1 MLPVTPPSP
10 ERLAELGKGRDLYA
24 ARAWRDAVDALGQAD
39 TKAPLELA
47 DLWRLAW
54 AAGLCGRDSESFA
67 AFERIYHAQVDE
79 HPEVAF
85 HAAFWLGYRLIHQ
98 QEPSRGQ
105 GWLARAERC
114 VTRLPQPCVESGY
127 MEIPRIREHYF
138 AGRYAESL
146 ELATRAVELGSS
158 LGDHNLGAFARNL
171 QGRVLLRQGAR
182 EAGLKLLDEAMLAVT
197 AGELAPNI
205 TGLIY
210 CSAIESCQ
218 AVFALDRVREW
229 TESLRGWCDAQPQL
243 RAFSGACMVSRAEI
257 LELAGQWPEALEEAR
272 RAAKELFEAFGARA
286 TGEAL
291 YRQAEI
297 HRLRGELGEAEARYG
312 EASQSGRDP
321 QPGLALLRLA
331 QGRSDVAV
339 QSLRRAVAAAT
350 LPLARARLLPAL
362 VEILLATDAVEEA
375 RSAVTEL
382 EGIAATFGAEAL
394 GAVAARAR
402 GAVELGGGDA
412 AAAVAPLR
420 SSFEVLQQLGAPYL
434 AAQTRALLACAYQ
447 ALDDEDG
454 ARLEMAAA
462 RSVFERLGALTDVQA
477 VDLRLAGASAKP
489 SVGGLSAREL
499 EVLRLVASGKTN
511 KLIAAELCLSEKT
524 VDRHVSNILAKLNVP
539 SRSAATAFAYE
550 NKLV

>member
-1 MLPVTPPSP
+1 MPPPSS
-10 ERLAELGKGRDLYA
+10 ESLAELDKGRDLYA
-24 ARAWRDAVDALGQAD
+24 ARAWRDAVDALGHAD
-39 TKAPLELA
+39 RKAPLELP

-54 AAGLCGRDSESFA
+54 AAGLCGRDLESYA
-67 AFERIYHAQVDE
+67 ALERIYQAQVDD
-79 HPEVAF
+79 HPDVAF
-85 HAAFWLGYRLIHQ
+85 RAAFWLGFRLINQ

-114 VTRLPQPCVESGY
+114 VARLPQSCLESGY
-127 MEIPRIREHYF
+127 MELPRIREHYY

-146 ELATRAVELGSS
+146 ELATRAAELGSS

-171 QGRVLLRQGAR
+171 QGRTLLRQGAR
-182 EAGLKLLDEAMLAVT
+182 AAGLKLLDEAMLAVT
-197 AGELAPNI
+197 AGELAPNV

-257 LELAGQWPEALEEAR
+257 LELAGQWPEALDEAR
-272 RAAKELFEAFGARA
+272 RAAKELLEVVGARGA
-286 TGEAL
+286 GEAL

-312 EASQSGRDP
+312 DASQSGRDP

-331 QGRSDVAV
+331 QGRPDVAA
-339 QSLRRAVAAAT
+339 QALRRAAAAAT

-362 VEILLATDAVEEA
+362 VESLLAIDAVEEA
-375 RSAVTEL
+375 RSAVSEL
-382 EGIAATFGAEAL
+382 EGIAVTFGAEAL

-402 GAVELGGGDA
+402 GAVELAGSNA

-462 RSVFERLGALTDVQA
+462 RSVFERLGALTDMQA
-477 VDLRLAGASAKP
+477 VDLRLSGASAK
-489 SVGGLSAREL
+489 SSIGGLSGREL